1 MVQRYNIFNKYNK
14 VCILNQE
21 NKVSLN
27 GNKVVV
33 ECSPETINSINFSH
47 FFDDDCKENIL
58 ILVKNL
64 AVDEVFFKATE
75 SMKFVQAAGGL
86 VRNQEDEYLFIYRAN
101 RWDLPKGH
109 REEGEELDITASREV
124 EEETGLKVK
133 PLFDTNPYSI
143 QAAPVKGHIKNG
155 KYVSAHVHYDVLYV
169 FKASDA
175 DMDKIRVLPDE
186 NTAVEWWDFERV
198 LQDPNVVDWAKP
210 MFKKILN
217 KMEI

>member
-124 EEETGLKVK
+124 EEETGLKNLK
-133 PLFDTNPYSI
+133 SEEKLGISYHTYILNGI
-143 QAAPVKGHIKNG
+143 REIKETHWYAMSANKSDDLTPQKEEG
-155 KYVSAHVHYDVLYV
+155 IMKVSWLSREKIKKQKYKIYPSLRDLLTRIGFVLY
-169 FKASDA
+169 
-175 DMDKIRVLPDE
+175 
-186 NTAVEWWDFERV
+186 
-198 LQDPNVVDWAKP
+198 
-210 MFKKILN
+210 
-217 KMEI
+217 